1 VRSRHELSIGDASRY
16 KGGLILLLE
25 GPGNPFPPRQLL
37 RLPAA
42 PTRFEGCCGEPTG
55 PGYEFTF
62 RDSER
67 NFYAFVFAENRRVA
81 NDAVA
86 ILDTLRVSLA

>member
-1 VRSRHELSIGDASRY
+1 MRSRHELSIGDASRY
-16 KGGLILLLE
+16 RGLILLLE

-42 PTRFEGCCGEPTG
+42 PTRFEGCCDEPTG